1 MKSFSKY
8 LSEYW
13 DMVLPDYPVQLD
25 PNRDKGDWI
34 TGDPPKPIT
43 FPNKMGSAKQ
53 TIHQASKQIK
63 KDRS

>member
-1 MKSFSKY
+1 
-8 LSEYW
+8 
-13 DMVLPDYPVQLD
+13 MVLPDYPVQLD
-25 PNRDKGDWI
+25 PNKDKGGWV